1 MPDHKFPMILT
12 TGRLLEHW
20 HTGSMTRKSG
30 DLNIQEPEA
39 TVSMNPDDIKKLSL
53 KRGEKVKVET
63 RRGFIKLKLREDR
76 KITKGVIFIPFCYI
90 EAPANFLTDSNLD
103 PFGKIPEFKFSAANV
118 VLDN

>member
-1 MPDHKFPMILT
+1 
-12 TGRLLEHW
+12 
-20 HTGSMTRKSG
+20 MTRKSG